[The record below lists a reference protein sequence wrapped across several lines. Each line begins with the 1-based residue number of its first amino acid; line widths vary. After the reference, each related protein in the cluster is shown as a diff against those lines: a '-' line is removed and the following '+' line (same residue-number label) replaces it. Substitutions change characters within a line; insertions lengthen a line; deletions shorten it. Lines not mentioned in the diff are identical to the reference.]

1 VLRAI
6 VLGIVQG
13 ITEFLPISSSAHLSI
28 VPRLLGYAAPTLA
41 FEVLLHFGTLA
52 AVAAYFARDL
62 WAFLLC
68 LVAPGRLGPEETR
81 TRRRL
86 LGLLALA
93 SVPAAVVGFLLQ
105 DWADQQTA
113 RPLRA
118 SVWLV
123 LTTAIMIAAE
133 LYDRARRS
141 RLAPTAAPGE
151 RKAAEATAPGGLKGG
166 AAAEGEREGGRAA
179 LGERE
184 GGRAALGERE
194 GGEVGV
200 WTTGGTRSGE
210 RLVSPSGGSGGAR
223 AGSGVGGAEG
233 VRGAGR
239 VEGLDGAGRVGRA
252 ARRGGRHASGA
263 SRAGGAGGPGAAAAP
278 GSAERELDRLPL
290 AKATGIGLGQ
300 ALALVPGTSRS
311 GITISVGLFEG
322 VSRETAARFSFLLSI
337 PAILGAGI
345 LKLDDLAG
353 ATETPAQL
361 VAGTLAAAISG
372 FLAVSFLIRLL
383 RTRTLWPF
391 IWYRLVAGGLFVL
404 LLSTV
409 RS

>member
-13 ITEFLPISSSAHLSI
+13 LTEFLPISSSAHLSI

-41 FEVLLHFGTLA
+41 FEVLLHFGTLV

-68 LVAPGRLGPEETR
+68 LVAPGRLRPEETR

-93 SVPAAVVGFLLQ
+93 SVPAAAVGFLLQ

-123 LTTAIMIAAE
+123 LTTVIMIAAE

-141 RLAPTAAPGE
+141 R
-151 RKAAEATAPGGLKGG
+151 
-166 AAAEGEREGGRAA
+166 GRP
-179 LGERE
+179 
-184 GGRAALGERE
+184 E
-194 GGEVGV
+194 GGEAAPAGV
-200 WTTGGTRSGE
+200 WTTGDARSGG
-210 RLVSPSGGSGGAR
+210 RLGSPSGGPDGVGS
-223 AGSGVGGAEG
+223 GSGVRGVGHGHGG
-233 VRGAGR
+233 
-239 VEGLDGAGRVGRA
+239 
-252 ARRGGRHASGA
+252 
-263 SRAGGAGGPGAAAAP
+263 GGPV
-278 GSAERELDRLPL
+278 SAERELDRLPA

-322 VSRETAARFSFLLSI
+322 VSREAAARFSFLLSI

-391 IWYRLVAGGLFVL
+391 IWYRLVAGALFVL

>member
-6 VLGIVQG
+6 ILGIVQG
-13 ITEFLPISSSAHLSI
+13 VTEFLPISSSAHLSI

-123 LTTAIMIAAE
+123 LTTVIMIAAE

-141 RLAPTAAPGE
+141 R
-151 RKAAEATAPGGLKGG
+151 GGP
-166 AAAEGEREGGRAA
+166 
-179 LGERE
+179 
-184 GGRAALGERE
+184 E
-194 GGEVGV
+194 GGEAAPAGV
-200 WTTGGTRSGE
+200 WTAGDARSGG
-210 RLVSPSGGSGGAR
+210 RLGSPSGGPGG
-223 AGSGVGGAEG
+223 AGSGSGVRGEGGAG
-233 VRGAGR
+233 DVRGAGR
-239 VEGLDGAGRVGRA
+239 MH
-252 ARRGGRHASGA
+252 GG
-263 SRAGGAGGPGAAAAP
+263 GGPV
-278 GSAERELDRLPL
+278 SAERELDRLPV

-322 VSRETAARFSFLLSI
+322 VSREAAARFSFLLSI

-345 LKLDDLAG
+345 LKLDDLTG

>member
-1 VLRAI
+1 LLRAI

-28 VPRLLGYAAPTLA
+28 VPRLLGYATPTLA

-62 WAFLLC
+62 WAFVLC
-68 LVAPGRLGPEETR
+68 LVAPARLGPGEAAV
-81 TRRRL
+81 RRRM

-105 DWADQQTA
+105 DWADEQTA

-123 LTTAIMIAAE
+123 LTTVIMIAAE
-133 LYDRARRS
+133 LYDRARRARAVPAEAS
-141 RLAPTAAPGE
+141 PAQVEATGQAAAPE
-151 RKAAEATAPGGLKGG
+151 EP
-166 AAAEGEREGGRAA
+166 
-179 LGERE
+179 
-184 GGRAALGERE
+184 E
-194 GGEVGV
+194 GGETATPAGRS
-200 WTTGGTRSGE
+200 GTRVARAGLWTSGGIRSGA
-210 RLVSPSGGSGGAR
+210 RLGSPSGGPGSAR
-223 AGSGVGGAEG
+223 AGSDAGAQVGSARAGSDAGAQVGSARAGSDAGTQVGAEQ
-233 VRGAGR
+233 
-239 VEGLDGAGRVGRA
+239 
-252 ARRGGRHASGA
+252 
-263 SRAGGAGGPGAAAAP
+263 
-278 GSAERELDRLPL
+278 ELDRLPV
-290 AKATGIGLGQ
+290 AKAAGIGLGQ
-300 ALALVPGTSRS
+300 ALALIPGTSRS

-322 VSRETAARFSFLLSI
+322 VSREAAARFSFLLSI

-345 LKLDDLAG
+345 LKLDELAG
-353 ATETPAQL
+353 ATETPAEL
-361 VAGTLAAAISG
+361 VAGTLAAGISG

-383 RTRTLWPF
+383 RTHTLWPF

>member
-28 VPRLLGYAAPTLA
+28 VPRLLGYATPTLA

-62 WAFLLC
+62 WAFVLC
-68 LVAPGRLGPEETR
+68 LVAPGRLGPEEAA

-93 SVPAAVVGFLLQ
+93 SVPAAAVGFLLQ
-105 DWADQQTA
+105 DWADEQTA

-123 LTTAIMIAAE
+123 LTTVIMIAAE
-133 LYDRARRS
+133 LYDRARTR
-141 RLAPTAAPGE
+141 REAPV
-151 RKAAEATAPGGLKGG
+151 
-166 AAAEGEREGGRAA
+166 AAASAGAGTETPA
-179 LGERE
+179 
-184 GGRAALGERE
+184 
-194 GGEVGV
+194 
-200 WTTGGTRSGE
+200 GTRAE
-210 RLVSPSGGSGGAR
+210 RF
-223 AGSGVGGAEG
+223 
-233 VRGAGR
+233 GR
-239 VEGLDGAGRVGRA
+239 
-252 ARRGGRHASGA
+252 
-263 SRAGGAGGPGAAAAP
+263 GAAAATP
-278 GSAERELDRLPL
+278 APADTEAELKRLPV
-290 AKATGIGLGQ
+290 AKAAGIGLAQ

-311 GITISVGLFEG
+311 GVTISAGLFQG
-322 VSRETAARFSFLLSI
+322 VSRGTAARFSFLLSI

-345 LKLDDLAG
+345 LKLDELSG
-353 ATETPAQL
+353 ATETPAEL
-361 VAGTLAAAISG
+361 VAGTVAAAVSG
-372 FLAVSFLIRLL
+372 FLAVSFLLRLL

-391 IWYRLVAGGLFVL
+391 IWYRLIAGSLFVL
-404 LLSTV
+404 LLATV

>member
-1 VLRAI
+1 LLRAI

-28 VPRLLGYAAPTLA
+28 VPRLLGYATPTLA

-62 WAFLLC
+62 WAFVLC
-68 LVAPGRLGPEETR
+68 LVAPARLGPGEAAV
-81 TRRRL
+81 RRRM

-105 DWADQQTA
+105 DWADEQTA

-123 LTTAIMIAAE
+123 LTTVIMIAAE
-133 LYDRARRS
+133 LYDRARRARAVPAEAS
-141 RLAPTAAPGE
+141 PAQVEATGQAAAPE
-151 RKAAEATAPGGLKGG
+151 EP
-166 AAAEGEREGGRAA
+166 
-179 LGERE
+179 
-184 GGRAALGERE
+184 E
-194 GGEVGV
+194 GGEAATREEPEGGEAA
-200 WTTGGTRSGE
+200 TRAGRSGTRVARAGLWTSGGIRSGA
-210 RLVSPSGGSGGAR
+210 RLGSPSGGPGSAR
-223 AGSGVGGAEG
+223 AGSGAGAQVGSARAGSDAGAQVGAEQ
-233 VRGAGR
+233 
-239 VEGLDGAGRVGRA
+239 
-252 ARRGGRHASGA
+252 
-263 SRAGGAGGPGAAAAP
+263 
-278 GSAERELDRLPL
+278 ELDRLPV
-290 AKATGIGLGQ
+290 AKAAGIGLGQ
-300 ALALVPGTSRS
+300 ALALIPGTSRS

-322 VSRETAARFSFLLSI
+322 VSREAAARFSFLLSI

-345 LKLDDLAG
+345 LKLDELAG
-353 ATETPAQL
+353 ATETPAEL
-361 VAGTLAAAISG
+361 VAGTLAAGISG

-383 RTRTLWPF
+383 RTHTLWPF

>member
-28 VPRLLGYAAPTLA
+28 VPRLLGYATPTLA

-62 WAFLLC
+62 WAFVLC
-68 LVAPGRLGPEETR
+68 LVAPGRLGPEEAA

-93 SVPAAVVGFLLQ
+93 SVPAAAVGFVLQ
-105 DWADQQTA
+105 DWADEQTA

-123 LTTAIMIAAE
+123 LTTVIMIAAE
-133 LYDRARRS
+133 LYDRARS
-141 RLAPTAAPGE
+141 RRVAPV
-151 RKAAEATAPGGLKGG
+151 
-166 AAAEGEREGGRAA
+166 AAA
-179 LGERE
+179 
-184 GGRAALGERE
+184 
-194 GGEVGV
+194 
-200 WTTGGTRSGE
+200 
-210 RLVSPSGGSGGAR
+210 
-223 AGSGVGGAEG
+223 
-233 VRGAGR
+233 
-239 VEGLDGAGRVGRA
+239 
-252 ARRGGRHASGA
+252 
-263 SRAGGAGGPGAAAAP
+263 GPGAGAGTRAERFGRGAPAAAP
-278 GSAERELDRLPL
+278 DPADAEVELKRLPV
-290 AKATGIGLGQ
+290 AKAAGIGLAQ

-311 GITISVGLFEG
+311 GVTISAGLFQG
-322 VSRETAARFSFLLSI
+322 VSRGTAARFSFLLSI

-345 LKLDDLAG
+345 LKLDELSG
-353 ATETPAQL
+353 ATETPAEL
-361 VAGTLAAAISG
+361 IAGTVAAGVSG

>member
-28 VPRLLGYAAPTLA
+28 VPRLLGFATPTLA

-62 WAFLLC
+62 WAFVLC
-68 LVAPGRLGPEETR
+68 LVAPGRLGREEAA

-93 SVPAAVVGFLLQ
+93 SVPAAAVGFLLQ
-105 DWADQQTA
+105 DWADEQTA

-123 LTTAIMIAAE
+123 LTTVIMIAAE
-133 LYDRARRS
+133 LYDRARS
-141 RLAPTAAPGE
+141 RRAAPVAAASPGTGTRAE
-151 RKAAEATAPGGLKGG
+151 RFCRGAPAAPPDPADAEVELKRLPVAKAA
-166 AAAEGEREGGRAA
+166 
-179 LGERE
+179 
-184 GGRAALGERE
+184 
-194 GGEVGV
+194 
-200 WTTGGTRSGE
+200 
-210 RLVSPSGGSGGAR
+210 
-223 AGSGVGGAEG
+223 
-233 VRGAGR
+233 
-239 VEGLDGAGRVGRA
+239 
-252 ARRGGRHASGA
+252 
-263 SRAGGAGGPGAAAAP
+263 
-278 GSAERELDRLPL
+278 
-290 AKATGIGLGQ
+290 GIGLAQ

-311 GITISVGLFEG
+311 GVTISAGLFQG
-322 VSRETAARFSFLLSI
+322 VSRGTAARFSFLLSI

-345 LKLDDLAG
+345 LKLDELSG
-353 ATETPAQL
+353 ATETPAEL
-361 VAGTLAAAISG
+361 IAGTVAAGVSG

>member
-28 VPRLLGYAAPTLA
+28 VPRLLGYATPTLA

-62 WAFLLC
+62 WAFVLC
-68 LVAPGRLGPEETR
+68 LVAPGRLGPQEAA

-93 SVPAAVVGFLLQ
+93 SVPAAAVGFLLQ
-105 DWADQQTA
+105 DWADEQTT

-123 LTTAIMIAAE
+123 LTTVIMIAAE
-133 LYDRARRS
+133 LYDRARTR
-141 RLAPTAAPGE
+141 REARVPAASAGTGPE
-151 RKAAEATAPGGLKGG
+151 T
-166 AAAEGEREGGRAA
+166 RA
-179 LGERE
+179 
-184 GGRAALGERE
+184 
-194 GGEVGV
+194 
-200 WTTGGTRSGE
+200 GTRAE
-210 RLVSPSGGSGGAR
+210 RF
-223 AGSGVGGAEG
+223 
-233 VRGAGR
+233 GR
-239 VEGLDGAGRVGRA
+239 
-252 ARRGGRHASGA
+252 
-263 SRAGGAGGPGAAAAP
+263 AAAAP
-278 GSAERELDRLPL
+278 APADPEAELKRLPV
-290 AKATGIGLGQ
+290 AKAAGIGLAQ

-311 GITISVGLFEG
+311 GVTISAGLFQG
-322 VSRETAARFSFLLSI
+322 VSRGTAARFSFLLSI

-345 LKLDDLAG
+345 LKLDELSG
-353 ATETPAQL
+353 ATETPAEL
-361 VAGTLAAAISG
+361 VAGTVAAAVSG
-372 FLAVSFLIRLL
+372 FLAVSFLLRLL

-391 IWYRLVAGGLFVL
+391 IWYRVIAGSVFVL
-404 LLSTV
+404 LLATV

>member
-6 VLGIVQG
+6 ILGIVQG
-13 ITEFLPISSSAHLSI
+13 LTEFLPISSSAHLSI
-28 VPRLLGYAAPTLA
+28 VPRLLGYATPTLS

-52 AVAAYFARDL
+52 AVVAYFARDL
-62 WAFLLC
+62 WAFLLS
-68 LVAPGRLGPEETR
+68 LVAPGRLGPQETR
-81 TRRRL
+81 TRRRV

-118 SVWLV
+118 AVWLM

-133 LYDRARRS
+133 LYDRARRA
-141 RLAPTAAPGE
+141 RPAP
-151 RKAAEATAPGGLKGG
+151 ATAPGEL
-166 AAAEGEREGGRAA
+166 
-179 LGERE
+179 
-184 GGRAALGERE
+184 E
-194 GGEVGV
+194 GGEPLRGEVEGGEPFRGEV
-200 WTTGGTRSGE
+200 DSEDAATRAGLWTAGGTRSGG
-210 RLVSPSGGSGGAR
+210 RLGSPSGGPGSGGPGLGAPGSGAGAR
-223 AGSGVGGAEG
+223 GAAGPDPPGGVGGAAAG
-233 VRGAGR
+233 SGMSRAGYAGGRGR
-239 VEGLDGAGRVGRA
+239 VDGGRVGRA
-252 ARRGGRHASGA
+252 ARR
-263 SRAGGAGGPGAAAAP
+263 AGGGAPAT
-278 GSAERELDRLPL
+278 AEEELDRLPL
-290 AKATGIGLGQ
+290 PKAVGIGLGQ
-300 ALALVPGTSRS
+300 ALALIPGTSRS

-322 VSRETAARFSFLLSI
+322 VSREAAARFSFLLSI

-345 LKLDDLAG
+345 LKLDELGG
-353 ATETPAQL
+353 ATETPLEL
-361 VAGTLAAAISG
+361 VAGTLAAAVSG

-391 IWYRLVAGGLFVL
+391 IWYRLVAGALFVL

>member
-1 VLRAI
+1 MLRAI

-28 VPRLLGYAAPTLA
+28 VPRLLGFATPTLA

-62 WAFLLC
+62 WAFVLC
-68 LVAPGRLGPEETR
+68 LVAPGRLGPEEAA

-105 DWADQQTA
+105 DWADEQTA

-123 LTTAIMIAAE
+123 LTTVIMIAAE
-133 LYDRARRS
+133 LYDRARS
-141 RLAPTAAPGE
+141 RRAAPV
-151 RKAAEATAPGGLKGG
+151 
-166 AAAEGEREGGRAA
+166 AAA
-179 LGERE
+179 
-184 GGRAALGERE
+184 
-194 GGEVGV
+194 
-200 WTTGGTRSGE
+200 
-210 RLVSPSGGSGGAR
+210 
-223 AGSGVGGAEG
+223 
-233 VRGAGR
+233 
-239 VEGLDGAGRVGRA
+239 
-252 ARRGGRHASGA
+252 
-263 SRAGGAGGPGAAAAP
+263 GPGAGAGTRAERLGRGAPAAP
-278 GSAERELDRLPL
+278 PDPADAEVELKRLPV
-290 AKATGIGLGQ
+290 AKAAGIGLAQ

-311 GITISVGLFEG
+311 GVTISAGLFQG
-322 VSRETAARFSFLLSI
+322 VSRGTAARFSFLLSI

-345 LKLDDLAG
+345 LKLDELSG
-353 ATETPAQL
+353 ATETPAEL
-361 VAGTLAAAISG
+361 IAGTVAAGVSG

>member
-1 VLRAI
+1 LLRAI

-28 VPRLLGYAAPTLA
+28 VPRLLGYATPTLA

-62 WAFLLC
+62 WAFVLC
-68 LVAPGRLGPEETR
+68 LVAPARLGPGEAAV
-81 TRRRL
+81 RRRM

-105 DWADQQTA
+105 DWADEQTA

-133 LYDRARRS
+133 LYDRARRA
-141 RLAPTAAPGE
+141 RPVPAE
-151 RKAAEATAPGGLKGG
+151 VEAT
-166 AAAEGEREGGRAA
+166 GRAA
-179 LGERE
+179 GPEE
-184 GGRAALGERE
+184 QE
-194 GGEVGV
+194 GGEAATRAGRSATRVARAGL
-200 WTTGGTRSGE
+200 WTSRGTRSDA
-210 RLVSPSGGSGGAR
+210 RLGSPSGGPGGAR
-223 AGSGVGGAEG
+223 AGSDAGDQVS
-233 VRGAGR
+233 GAGA
-239 VEGLDGAGRVGRA
+239 GSGAGAQV
-252 ARRGGRHASGA
+252 SGA
-263 SRAGGAGGPGAAAAP
+263 GAGSRAGAQVSGARAGSDAGDQVSGAGAGSRAGAP
-278 GSAERELDRLPL
+278 VSAEQELDRLPV
-290 AKATGIGLGQ
+290 AKAAGIGLGQ
-300 ALALVPGTSRS
+300 ALALIPGTSRS

-322 VSRETAARFSFLLSI
+322 VSREAAARFSFLLSI

-345 LKLDDLAG
+345 LKLDELAG
-353 ATETPAQL
+353 ATETPAEL
-361 VAGTLAAAISG
+361 VAGTLAAGISG

>member
-28 VPRLLGYAAPTLA
+28 VPRLLGYATPTLA

-52 AVAAYFARDL
+52 AVVAYFARDL
-62 WAFLLC
+62 WAFVLS
-68 LVAPGRLGPEETR
+68 LVAPGRLGREEATV
-81 TRRRL
+81 RRRL

-118 SVWLV
+118 AVWLM

-133 LYDRARRS
+133 LYDRARRA
-141 RLAPTAAPGE
+141 RLAP
-151 RKAAEATAPGGLKGG
+151 ATAPGEL
-166 AAAEGEREGGRAA
+166 EDGEPFR
-179 LGERE
+179 GEV
-184 GGRAALGERE
+184 E
-194 GGEVGV
+194 GGEPLWGV
-200 WTTGGTRSGE
+200 VDSEDAATRAELWTAGGTRSGG
-210 RLVSPSGGSGGAR
+210 RLGSPSGGPGSGGPGLGAPGSGEGAR
-223 AGSGVGGAEG
+223 GAAGADPPGGVGGAA
-233 VRGAGR
+233 AGNGMSR
-239 VEGLDGAGRVGRA
+239 AGYAGGRGRVGRA
-252 ARRGGRHASGA
+252 ARR
-263 SRAGGAGGPGAAAAP
+263 AGGGAPAT
-278 GSAERELDRLPL
+278 AEEELDRLPL
-290 AKATGIGLGQ
+290 PKAVGIGLGQ
-300 ALALVPGTSRS
+300 ALALIPGTSRS

-322 VSRETAARFSFLLSI
+322 VSREAAARFSFLLSI

-345 LKLDDLAG
+345 LKLDELGG
-353 ATETPAQL
+353 ATETPLEL
-361 VAGTLAAAISG
+361 VAGTLAAAVSG

-391 IWYRLVAGGLFVL
+391 IWYRLVAGALFVL

>member
-6 VLGIVQG
+6 ILGIVQG
-13 ITEFLPISSSAHLSI
+13 LTEFLPISSSAHLSI
-28 VPRLLGYAAPTLA
+28 VPRLLGYATPTLS

-52 AVAAYFARDL
+52 AVVAYFARDL
-62 WAFLLC
+62 WAFLLS
-68 LVAPGRLGPEETR
+68 LVAPGRLGPQETR
-81 TRRRL
+81 TRRRM

-118 SVWLV
+118 AVWLM

-133 LYDRARRS
+133 LYDRARRA
-141 RLAPTAAPGE
+141 RPAP
-151 RKAAEATAPGGLKGG
+151 ATAPGEL
-166 AAAEGEREGGRAA
+166 
-179 LGERE
+179 
-184 GGRAALGERE
+184 E
-194 GGEVGV
+194 GGEPLRGEVEGGEPLRGEV
-200 WTTGGTRSGE
+200 DSEDAATRAGLWTAGGTRSGG
-210 RLVSPSGGSGGAR
+210 RLGSPSGGPGSGGPGLGAPGSGAGAR
-223 AGSGVGGAEG
+223 GAAGADPPGGVGGAAAG
-233 VRGAGR
+233 SGMSRAGYAGAQRR
-239 VEGLDGAGRVGRA
+239 VDGGRVGRA
-252 ARRGGRHASGA
+252 ARR
-263 SRAGGAGGPGAAAAP
+263 AGGGAPAT
-278 GSAERELDRLPL
+278 AEEELDRLPL
-290 AKATGIGLGQ
+290 PKAVGIGLGQ
-300 ALALVPGTSRS
+300 ALALIPGTSRS

-322 VSRETAARFSFLLSI
+322 VSREAAARFSFLLSI

-345 LKLDDLAG
+345 LKLDELGG
-353 ATETPAQL
+353 ATETPLEL
-361 VAGTLAAAISG
+361 VAGTLAAAVSG

-391 IWYRLVAGGLFVL
+391 IWYRLVAGALFVL

>member
-1 VLRAI
+1 MLRAI
-6 VLGIVQG
+6 LLGIVQG

-28 VPRLLGYAAPTLA
+28 VPRLLGYSTPTLA

-62 WAFLLC
+62 WAFVLC
-68 LVAPGRLGPEETR
+68 LVAPGRLGPEEAA

-93 SVPAAVVGFLLQ
+93 SLPAAAVGFLLQ

-123 LTTAIMIAAE
+123 LTTVIMIAAE

-141 RLAPTAAPGE
+141 R
-151 RKAAEATAPGGLKGG
+151 GGP
-166 AAAEGEREGGRAA
+166 
-179 LGERE
+179 
-184 GGRAALGERE
+184 E
-194 GGEVGV
+194 GGEAAPAGV
-200 WTTGGTRSGE
+200 WTAGDARSGG
-210 RLVSPSGGSGGAR
+210 RLGSPSGGPGG
-223 AGSGVGGAEG
+223 AGSGSGVRGEGGAG
-233 VRGAGR
+233 DVRGAGR
-239 VEGLDGAGRVGRA
+239 VH
-252 ARRGGRHASGA
+252 GG
-263 SRAGGAGGPGAAAAP
+263 GGPV
-278 GSAERELDRLPL
+278 SAERELDRLPV

-322 VSRETAARFSFLLSI
+322 VSREAAARFSFLLSI

-345 LKLDDLAG
+345 LKLDDLTG

>member
-6 VLGIVQG
+6 ILGIVQG
-13 ITEFLPISSSAHLSI
+13 LTEFLPISSSAHLSI
-28 VPRLLGYAAPTLA
+28 VPRLLGYATPTLS

-52 AVAAYFARDL
+52 AVVAYFARDL
-62 WAFLLC
+62 WAFLLS
-68 LVAPGRLGPEETR
+68 LVAPGRLGPQETR
-81 TRRRL
+81 TRRRM

-118 SVWLV
+118 AVWLV

-133 LYDRARRS
+133 LYDRARRT
-141 RLAPTAAPGE
+141 RPAP
-151 RKAAEATAPGGLKGG
+151 ATAPGEL
-166 AAAEGEREGGRAA
+166 
-179 LGERE
+179 
-184 GGRAALGERE
+184 E
-194 GGEVGV
+194 GGEATTGEVGGGEPLRGEV
-200 WTTGGTRSGE
+200 DSGGVATRAGLWTAGGTRSGE
-210 RLVSPSGGSGGAR
+210 RLGSRSGGPGTGGPGFGAPGAGARGAAGADPPGGVGGAA
-223 AGSGVGGAEG
+223 AGSGVSS
-233 VRGAGR
+233 GAGYAGGGGR
-239 VEGLDGAGRVGRA
+239 ADGGRADGGRVGRA
-252 ARRGGRHASGA
+252 ARR
-263 SRAGGAGGPGAAAAP
+263 AGGGAPAT
-278 GSAERELDRLPL
+278 AEEELDRLPL
-290 AKATGIGLGQ
+290 PKAVGIGLGQ
-300 ALALVPGTSRS
+300 ALALIPGTSRS

-322 VSRETAARFSFLLSI
+322 VSREAAARFSFLLSI

-345 LKLDDLAG
+345 LKLDELGG
-353 ATETPAQL
+353 ATETPIEL
-361 VAGTLAAAISG
+361 VAGTLAAAVSG

-391 IWYRLVAGGLFVL
+391 IWYRLAAGALFVL